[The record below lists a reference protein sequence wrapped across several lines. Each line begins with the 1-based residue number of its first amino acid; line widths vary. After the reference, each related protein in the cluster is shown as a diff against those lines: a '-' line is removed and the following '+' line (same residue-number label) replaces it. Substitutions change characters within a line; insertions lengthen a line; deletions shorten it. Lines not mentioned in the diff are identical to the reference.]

1 MMNSIELFAIIML
14 YLALLFFIAFW
25 AEKKKSNF
33 WANNPYVYS
42 LSLAV
47 YCTAWTYYGSIGVA
61 ANQGLEYL
69 AIYIGPII
77 IIPAWIVINSKIIR
91 ISRVNK
97 ISSIADFISLR
108 YGNSR
113 SFGAI
118 ISVVCILAI
127 IPYIGLQIKA
137 ISDTFHLVTKSE
149 NPNNIFTDTATYVV
163 LLIAIF
169 SSYYGTRYV
178 DASEKRL
185 GIISAVAVESF
196 LKLIFFIILG
206 VFVTYGI
213 FNGFDDIYEKAKN
226 LPEFTQRNSFNGLE
240 GSFNWMLT
248 SLLSMTAIFL
258 LPRQFHTTII
268 ENRKENHL
276 KTAIWVFPLYLL
288 IFNFFVFPI
297 AWGGKI
303 LFLGQNVNPELFPI
317 LIPQKFGSILI
328 SVIVFL
334 GGLSASISM
343 IIISSVTLS
352 IMLSNNVIIPYGW
365 IDTFKTKNDTFN
377 NKNIVN
383 IRKVSIFLL
392 IITAFVFYKY
402 LILES
407 SLFSVGLVS
416 FVLIAQLAPS
426 FFGAIFWRRG
436 TYTGAVI
443 GLILGI
449 LICYINLIIPQY
461 LKAINPELAI
471 NQYRIL
477 QFFKIPY
484 LETIPQVFFWSLLAN
499 STVFTIIS
507 VSSKGNY
514 RERNYAE
521 IYVDI
526 NRYIQ
531 NHEGAYIWKGKAN
544 VSDIR
549 KILVRFLGDKK
560 TKQALKIF
568 NLKYNIDDENDT
580 ADSRFIKFSE
590 NLLSGR
596 IGTASAKILIE
607 GVTKEDK
614 ISLPEVL
621 KILEESKENITLNRR
636 LTEQSR
642 QLRRLSDD
650 LRSANSSLIEK
661 DKQKDD
667 FLDSV
672 THELRTP
679 ITAIRAAG
687 EILLDDDDIPVE
699 IKKDFLE
706 NIISESDRLNEI
718 INDILYL
725 DKLESGTIKLNI
737 NKNNIIDTYHK
748 ALKPIYHLIQQKNIH
763 QSEINLLNG
772 NEFYYDEARI
782 IQVFQ
787 NILGNAYKFTEEGG
801 MIQVKFQEKDNL
813 LKIGIFN
820 TGKKIPEEDIELI
833 FDKFYQSKH
842 QNIRKPVG
850 TGLGLA
856 ICKKIIDAHQGKIYA
871 ENKEIG
877 VTINIIMNNDKNEA
891 V

>member
-1 MMNSIELFAIIML
+1 MNSIELFAIIML

-25 AEKKKSNF
+25 AEKRKSNF

-196 LKLIFFIILG
+196 LKLIFFVILG
-206 VFVTYGI
+206 IFVTYGI

-248 SLLSMTAIFL
+248 SMLSMTAIFL

-343 IIISSVTLS
+343 IIISSITLS

-499 STVFTIIS
+499 ATVFTIIS

-521 IYVDI
+521 IY
-526 NRYIQ
+526 
-531 NHEGAYIWKGKAN
+531 
-544 VSDIR
+544 
-549 KILVRFLGDKK
+549 
-560 TKQALKIF
+560 
-568 NLKYNIDDENDT
+568 ID
-580 ADSRFIKFSE
+580 
-590 NLLSGR
+590 
-596 IGTASAKILIE
+596 
-607 GVTKEDK
+607 
-614 ISLPEVL
+614 
-621 KILEESKENITLNRR
+621 
-636 LTEQSR
+636 
-642 QLRRLSDD
+642 
-650 LRSANSSLIEK
+650 
-661 DKQKDD
+661 
-667 FLDSV
+667 
-672 THELRTP
+672 
-679 ITAIRAAG
+679 
-687 EILLDDDDIPVE
+687 
-699 IKKDFLE
+699 
-706 NIISESDRLNEI
+706 
-718 INDILYL
+718 
-725 DKLESGTIKLNI
+725 
-737 NKNNIIDTYHK
+737 
-748 ALKPIYHLIQQKNIH
+748 
-763 QSEINLLNG
+763 
-772 NEFYYDEARI
+772 
-782 IQVFQ
+782 
-787 NILGNAYKFTEEGG
+787 
-801 MIQVKFQEKDNL
+801 
-813 LKIGIFN
+813 
-820 TGKKIPEEDIELI
+820 
-833 FDKFYQSKH
+833 
-842 QNIRKPVG
+842 
-850 TGLGLA
+850 
-856 ICKKIIDAHQGKIYA
+856 
-871 ENKEIG
+871 
-877 VTINIIMNNDKNEA
+877 
-891 V
+891 

>member
-1 MMNSIELFAIIML
+1 MNSIELFAIIML

-25 AEKKKSNF
+25 AEKRKSNF

-127 IPYIGLQIKA
+127 VPYIGLQIKA

-196 LKLIFFIILG
+196 LKLIFFVILG
-206 VFVTYGI
+206 IFVTYGI

-248 SLLSMTAIFL
+248 SMLSMTAIFL

-499 STVFTIIS
+499 ATVFTIIS

-549 KILVRFLGDKK
+549 RILVRFLGDKK

-621 KILEESKENITLNRR
+621 KILEESKENITLNRK

-706 NIISESDRLNEI
+706 NIISESDRLNEL

-737 NKNNIIDTYHK
+737 QKNNIIDTYHK
-748 ALKPIYHLIQQKNIH
+748 ALNPIYHLIQQKKIH
-763 QSEINLLNG
+763 HSEINLLND

-787 NILGNAYKFTEEGG
+787 NILGNAYKFTEESG

-820 TGKKIPEEDIELI
+820 TGKKIPDEDIELI

-877 VTINIIMNNDKNEA
+877 VTINILMNNDKNEA

>member
-1 MMNSIELFAIIML
+1 M
-14 YLALLFFIAFW
+14 
-25 AEKKKSNF
+25 
-33 WANNPYVYS
+33 
-42 LSLAV
+42 
-47 YCTAWTYYGSIGVA
+47 
-61 ANQGLEYL
+61 
-69 AIYIGPII
+69 
-77 IIPAWIVINSKIIR
+77 
-91 ISRVNK
+91 
-97 ISSIADFISLR
+97 
-108 YGNSR
+108 
-113 SFGAI
+113 
-118 ISVVCILAI
+118 
-127 IPYIGLQIKA
+127 
-137 ISDTFHLVTKSE
+137 
-149 NPNNIFTDTATYVV
+149 
-163 LLIAIF
+163 
-169 SSYYGTRYV
+169 
-178 DASEKRL
+178 
-185 GIISAVAVESF
+185 
-196 LKLIFFIILG
+196 
-206 VFVTYGI
+206 
-213 FNGFDDIYEKAKN
+213 
-226 LPEFTQRNSFNGLE
+226 
-240 GSFNWMLT
+240 
-248 SLLSMTAIFL
+248 
-258 LPRQFHTTII
+258 
-268 ENRKENHL
+268 
-276 KTAIWVFPLYLL
+276 

-499 STVFTIIS
+499 ATVFTIIS

-549 KILVRFLGDKK
+549 RILVKFLGDKK

-621 KILEESKENITLNRR
+621 KILEESKENITLNRK

-706 NIISESDRLNEI
+706 NIISESDRLNEL

-763 QSEINLLNG
+763 HSEINLLND

-787 NILGNAYKFTEEGG
+787 NILGNAYKFTEESG

-820 TGKKIPEEDIELI
+820 TGKKIPDEDIELI

-877 VTINIIMNNDKNEA
+877 VTINILMNNDKNEA

>member
-1 MMNSIELFAIIML
+1 ML

-25 AEKKKSNF
+25 AEKRKSNF

-196 LKLIFFIILG
+196 LKLIFFVILG
-206 VFVTYGI
+206 IFVTYGI

-248 SLLSMTAIFL
+248 SMLSMTAIFL
-258 LPRQFHTTII
+258 LPRQFHTTNI

-499 STVFTIIS
+499 ATVFTIIS

-549 KILVRFLGDKK
+549 KILVKFLGDKK

-621 KILEESKENITLNRR
+621 KILEESKENITLNRK

-763 QSEINLLNG
+763 HSEINLLND

-787 NILGNAYKFTEEGG
+787 NILGNAYKFTEESG

-820 TGKKIPEEDIELI
+820 TGKKIPDEDIDLI

-877 VTINIIMNNDKNEA
+877 VTINILMNNDKNEA

>member
-1 MMNSIELFAIIML
+1 MNSIELFAIIML

-25 AEKKKSNF
+25 AEKRKSNF

-69 AIYIGPII
+69 AIYIGSII

-196 LKLIFFIILG
+196 LKLIFFVILG
-206 VFVTYGI
+206 IFVTYGI

-248 SLLSMTAIFL
+248 SMLSMTAIFL

-499 STVFTIIS
+499 ATVFTIIS

-549 KILVRFLGDKK
+549 KILVKFLGDKK

-621 KILEESKENITLNRR
+621 KILEESKENITLNRK

-763 QSEINLLNG
+763 HSEINLLND

-787 NILGNAYKFTEEGG
+787 NILGNAYKFTEESG

-820 TGKKIPEEDIELI
+820 TGKKIPEEDIDLI

-871 ENKEIG
+871 ENKEIC
-877 VTINIIMNNDKNEA
+877 VTINILMNNDKNEA

>member
-1 MMNSIELFAIIML
+1 ML

-25 AEKKKSNF
+25 AEKRKSNF

-47 YCTAWTYYGSIGVA
+47 YCTACTYYGSIGVA

-196 LKLIFFIILG
+196 LKLIFFVILG
-206 VFVTYGI
+206 IFVTYGI

-248 SLLSMTAIFL
+248 SMLSMTAIFL

-499 STVFTIIS
+499 ATVFTIIS

-549 KILVRFLGDKK
+549 KILVKFLGDKK

-621 KILEESKENITLNRR
+621 KILEESKENITLNRK

-763 QSEINLLNG
+763 HSEINLLND

-787 NILGNAYKFTEEGG
+787 NILGNAYKFTEESG

-820 TGKKIPEEDIELI
+820 TGKKIPDEDIDLI
-833 FDKFYQSKH
+833 FDKFYQSKY

-877 VTINIIMNNDKNEA
+877 VTINILMNNDKNEA

>member
-1 MMNSIELFAIIML
+1 
-14 YLALLFFIAFW
+14 
-25 AEKKKSNF
+25 
-33 WANNPYVYS
+33 
-42 LSLAV
+42 
-47 YCTAWTYYGSIGVA
+47 
-61 ANQGLEYL
+61 
-69 AIYIGPII
+69 
-77 IIPAWIVINSKIIR
+77 
-91 ISRVNK
+91 
-97 ISSIADFISLR
+97 
-108 YGNSR
+108 
-113 SFGAI
+113 
-118 ISVVCILAI
+118 
-127 IPYIGLQIKA
+127 
-137 ISDTFHLVTKSE
+137 
-149 NPNNIFTDTATYVV
+149 
-163 LLIAIF
+163 
-169 SSYYGTRYV
+169 
-178 DASEKRL
+178 
-185 GIISAVAVESF
+185 
-196 LKLIFFIILG
+196 
-206 VFVTYGI
+206 
-213 FNGFDDIYEKAKN
+213 
-226 LPEFTQRNSFNGLE
+226 
-240 GSFNWMLT
+240 MLT
-248 SLLSMTAIFL
+248 SMLSMTAIFL

-499 STVFTIIS
+499 ATVFTIIS

-549 KILVRFLGDKK
+549 KILVKFLGDKK

-621 KILEESKENITLNRR
+621 KILEESKENITLNRK

-706 NIISESDRLNEI
+706 NIISESDRLNEL

-737 NKNNIIDTYHK
+737 QKNNIIDTYHK
-748 ALKPIYHLIQQKNIH
+748 ALNPIN
-763 QSEINLLNG
+763 
-772 NEFYYDEARI
+772 RI
-782 IQVFQ
+782 
-787 NILGNAYKFTEEGG
+787 
-801 MIQVKFQEKDNL
+801 
-813 LKIGIFN
+813 
-820 TGKKIPEEDIELI
+820 
-833 FDKFYQSKH
+833 
-842 QNIRKPVG
+842 
-850 TGLGLA
+850 
-856 ICKKIIDAHQGKIYA
+856 
-871 ENKEIG
+871 
-877 VTINIIMNNDKNEA
+877 
-891 V
+891 

>member
-1 MMNSIELFAIIML
+1 MNSIELFAIIML

-25 AEKKKSNF
+25 AEKRKSNF

-196 LKLIFFIILG
+196 LKLIFFVILG
-206 VFVTYGI
+206 IFVTYGI

-248 SLLSMTAIFL
+248 SMLSMTAIFL

-499 STVFTIIS
+499 ATVFTIIS

-549 KILVRFLGDKK
+549 RILVKFLGDKK

-621 KILEESKENITLNRR
+621 KILEESKENITLNRK

-763 QSEINLLNG
+763 HSEINLLND

-787 NILGNAYKFTEEGG
+787 NILGNTYKFTEESG

-820 TGKKIPEEDIELI
+820 TGKKIPDEDIELI

-877 VTINIIMNNDKNEA
+877 VTINILMNNDKNEA

>member
-1 MMNSIELFAIIML
+1 MNSIELFAIIML

-25 AEKKKSNF
+25 AEKRKSNF

-196 LKLIFFIILG
+196 LKLIFFVILG
-206 VFVTYGI
+206 IFVTYGI
-213 FNGFDDIYEKAKN
+213 FNGFNDIYEKAKN

-248 SLLSMTAIFL
+248 SMLSMTAIFL

-499 STVFTIIS
+499 ATVFTIIS

-549 KILVRFLGDKK
+549 KILVKFLGDKK

-621 KILEESKENITLNRR
+621 KILEESKENITLNRK

-763 QSEINLLNG
+763 HSEINLLND

-787 NILGNAYKFTEEGG
+787 NILGNAYKFTEESG

-820 TGKKIPEEDIELI
+820 TGKKIPDEDIELI

-877 VTINIIMNNDKNEA
+877 VTINILMNNDKNEA

>member
-1 MMNSIELFAIIML
+1 MNSIELFAIIML

-25 AEKKKSNF
+25 AEKRKSNF

-196 LKLIFFIILG
+196 LKLIFFVILG
-206 VFVTYGI
+206 IFVTYGI

-248 SLLSMTAIFL
+248 SMLSMTAIFL

-499 STVFTIIS
+499 ATVFTIIS

-621 KILEESKENITLNRR
+621 KILEESKENITLNRK

-763 QSEINLLNG
+763 HSEINLLND

-787 NILGNAYKFTEEGG
+787 NILGNAYKFTEESG
-801 MIQVKFQEKDNL
+801 MIQVKFQDKDNL

-820 TGKKIPEEDIELI
+820 TGKKIPDEDIDLI

-877 VTINIIMNNDKNEA
+877 VTINILMNNDKNEA

>member
-1 MMNSIELFAIIML
+1 MNSIELFAIIML

-25 AEKKKSNF
+25 AEKRKSNF

-196 LKLIFFIILG
+196 LKLIFFVILG
-206 VFVTYGI
+206 IFVTYGI

-248 SLLSMTAIFL
+248 SMLSMTAIFL

-343 IIISSVTLS
+343 IIISSITLS

-499 STVFTIIS
+499 ATVFTIIS

-549 KILVRFLGDKK
+549 KILVKFLGDKK

-621 KILEESKENITLNRR
+621 KILEESKENITLNRK

-763 QSEINLLNG
+763 HSEINLLND

-787 NILGNAYKFTEEGG
+787 NILGNAYKFTEESG

-820 TGKKIPEEDIELI
+820 TGKKIPDEDIDLI

-877 VTINIIMNNDKNEA
+877 VTINILMNNDKNEA

>member
-1 MMNSIELFAIIML
+1 MNSIELFAIIML

-25 AEKKKSNF
+25 AEKRKSNF

-196 LKLIFFIILG
+196 LKLIFFVILG
-206 VFVTYGI
+206 IFVTYGI

-248 SLLSMTAIFL
+248 SMLSMTAIFL

-343 IIISSVTLS
+343 IIISSITLS

-499 STVFTIIS
+499 ATVFTIIS

-549 KILVRFLGDKK
+549 KILVKFLGDKK

-621 KILEESKENITLNRR
+621 KILEESKENITLNRK

-763 QSEINLLNG
+763 HSEINLLND

-787 NILGNAYKFTEEGG
+787 NILGNAYKFTEESG

-820 TGKKIPEEDIELI
+820 TGKKIPDEDIELI
-833 FDKFYQSKH
+833 FDKFYQSK
-842 QNIRKPVG
+842 
-850 TGLGLA
+850 
-856 ICKKIIDAHQGKIYA
+856 Y
-871 ENKEIG
+871 
-877 VTINIIMNNDKNEA
+877 
-891 V
+891 

>member
-1 MMNSIELFAIIML
+1 MNNLELFAIIML

-33 WANNPYVYS
+33 WANNPYIYS

-69 AIYIGPII
+69 AIYVGPII
-77 IIPAWIVINSKIIR
+77 IIPAWIVINAKIVR

-108 YGNSR
+108 YGNGR
-113 SFGAI
+113 FFGAI

-149 NPNNIFTDTATYVV
+149 NPDNIFTDTATYVV

-196 LKLIFFIILG
+196 LKLIFFVILG
-206 VFVTYGI
+206 IFVTYGL
-213 FNGFDDIYEKAKN
+213 FNGFEDIYQKAKDF
-226 LPEFTQRNSFNGLE
+226 PDFTKKNTFNGLG
-240 GSFNWMLT
+240 GSLNWMLT
-248 SLLSMTAIFL
+248 SLLSMSAIFL

-268 ENRKENHL
+268 ENRKEKFL

-297 AWGGKI
+297 AWGGRV
-303 LFLGQNVNPELFPI
+303 LFAGQNVNPELFPI
-317 LIPQKFGSILI
+317 LIPQKFGSIFI
-328 SVIVFL
+328 SVLVFL

-343 IIISSVTLS
+343 IIISSITLS
-352 IMLSNNVIIPYGW
+352 VMLSNNVIIPYGW
-365 IDTFKTKNDTFN
+365 IDTFKKKTDTFN

-383 IRKVSIFLL
+383 IRKVSIFSL
-392 IITAFVFYKY
+392 IIIAFIFYKY

-436 TYTGAVI
+436 TYTGALI
-443 GLILGI
+443 GLIVGI

-461 LKAINPELAI
+461 IKAIYPELVMH
-471 NQYRIL
+471 QYKIL
-477 QFFKIPY
+477 MFFRIPY
-484 LETIPQVFFWSLLAN
+484 LETIPQVFFWSTLAN
-499 STVFTIIS
+499 TAIFGIIS

-526 NRYIQ
+526 DKYIQ
-531 NHEGAYIWKGKAN
+531 NHEDAYIWKGKAN

-621 KILEESKENITLNRR
+621 KILEESKENITLNRK
-636 LTEQSR
+636 LKEQSR
-642 QLRRLSDD
+642 QLRRLSED
-650 LRSANSSLIEK
+650 LQNANYSLIEK

-679 ITAIRAAG
+679 ITAIRATS
-687 EILLDDDDIPVE
+687 EILLDDEEIPSDL
-699 IKKDFLE
+699 KKEFLS

-725 DKLESGTIKLNI
+725 DKLETGTIQLNI
-737 NKNNIIDTYHK
+737 EKNNIIQTYQK
-748 ALKPIYHLIQQKNIH
+748 ALKPILPLLQQKNIH
-763 QSEINLLNG
+763 HSEIDLLQDKD
-772 NEFYYDEARI
+772 YHYDEARI

-787 NILGNAYKFTEEGG
+787 NILGNAFKFTDDGG
-801 MIQVKFQEKDNL
+801 MVQAKFQIKDNQ
-813 LKIGIFN
+813 LKINIFN

-833 FDKFYQSKH
+833 FEKFYQSKN
-842 QNIRKPVG
+842 QNIRKPQG

-856 ICKKIIDAHQGKIYA
+856 ICKKIIDAHKGKIYA
-871 ENKEIG
+871 ENMEIG
-877 VTINIIMNNDKNEA
+877 VSINILMKNE
-891 V
+891 

>member
-1 MMNSIELFAIIML
+1 MNSIELFAIIML

-25 AEKKKSNF
+25 AEKRKSNF

-196 LKLIFFIILG
+196 LKLIFFVILG
-206 VFVTYGI
+206 IFVTYGI

-248 SLLSMTAIFL
+248 SMLSMTAIFL

-343 IIISSVTLS
+343 IIISSITLS

-499 STVFTIIS
+499 ATVFTIIS

-549 KILVRFLGDKK
+549 KILVKFLGDKK

-621 KILEESKENITLNRR
+621 KILEESKENITLNRK

-706 NIISESDRLNEI
+706 NIISESDRLNEL

-748 ALKPIYHLIQQKNIH
+748 ALKPIYHLIQQKNLH
-763 QSEINLLNG
+763 HSEINLLND

-787 NILGNAYKFTEEGG
+787 NILGNAYKFTEESG

-820 TGKKIPEEDIELI
+820 TGKKIPDEDIELI

-877 VTINIIMNNDKNEA
+877 VTINILMNNDKNEA

>member
-1 MMNSIELFAIIML
+1 MNSIELFAIIML

-25 AEKKKSNF
+25 AEKRKSNF
-33 WANNPYVYS
+33 WAKNPYVYS

-196 LKLIFFIILG
+196 LKLIFFVILG
-206 VFVTYGI
+206 IFVTYGI

-248 SLLSMTAIFL
+248 SMLSMTAIFL

-499 STVFTIIS
+499 ATVFTIIS

-549 KILVRFLGDKK
+549 KILVKFLGDKK

-621 KILEESKENITLNRR
+621 KILEESKENITLNRK

-763 QSEINLLNG
+763 HSEINLLND

-787 NILGNAYKFTEEGG
+787 NILGNAYKFTEESG

-820 TGKKIPEEDIELI
+820 TGKKIPDEDIELI

-877 VTINIIMNNDKNEA
+877 VTINILMNNDKNEA

>member
-1 MMNSIELFAIIML
+1 MNSIELFAIIML

-25 AEKKKSNF
+25 AEKRKSNF

-196 LKLIFFIILG
+196 LKLIFFVILG
-206 VFVTYGI
+206 IFVTYGI

-248 SLLSMTAIFL
+248 SMLSMTAIFL

-499 STVFTIIS
+499 ATVFTIIS

-621 KILEESKENITLNRR
+621 KILEESKENITLNRK

-748 ALKPIYHLIQQKNIH
+748 ALKPIYHLIQQKNLH
-763 QSEINLLNG
+763 HSEINLLND

-787 NILGNAYKFTEEGG
+787 NILGNAYKFTEESG

-820 TGKKIPEEDIELI
+820 TGKKIPDEDIELI

-877 VTINIIMNNDKNEA
+877 VTINILMNNDKNEA

>member
-1 MMNSIELFAIIML
+1 MNSIELFAIIML

-25 AEKKKSNF
+25 AEKRKSNF

-196 LKLIFFIILG
+196 LKLIFFVILG
-206 VFVTYGI
+206 IFVTYGI

-248 SLLSMTAIFL
+248 SMLSMTAIFL

-499 STVFTIIS
+499 ATVFTIIS

-549 KILVRFLGDKK
+549 KILVKFLGDKK

-621 KILEESKENITLNRR
+621 KILEESKENITLNRK

-748 ALKPIYHLIQQKNIH
+748 ALKHN
-763 QSEINLLNG
+763 
-772 NEFYYDEARI
+772 
-782 IQVFQ
+782 
-787 NILGNAYKFTEEGG
+787 
-801 MIQVKFQEKDNL
+801 
-813 LKIGIFN
+813 
-820 TGKKIPEEDIELI
+820 
-833 FDKFYQSKH
+833 
-842 QNIRKPVG
+842 
-850 TGLGLA
+850 
-856 ICKKIIDAHQGKIYA
+856 
-871 ENKEIG
+871 
-877 VTINIIMNNDKNEA
+877 
-891 V
+891 

>member
-1 MMNSIELFAIIML
+1 MNSIELFAIIML

>member
-1 MMNSIELFAIIML
+1 ML
-14 YLALLFFIAFW
+14 YLTLLFFIAFW
-25 AEKKKSNF
+25 AEKRKSNF

-196 LKLIFFIILG
+196 LKLIFFVILG
-206 VFVTYGI
+206 IFVTYGI

-248 SLLSMTAIFL
+248 SMLSMTAIFL

-499 STVFTIIS
+499 ATVFTIIS

-549 KILVRFLGDKK
+549 KILVKFLGDKK

-621 KILEESKENITLNRR
+621 KILEESKENITLNRK

-763 QSEINLLNG
+763 HSEINLLND

-787 NILGNAYKFTEEGG
+787 NILGNAYKFTEESG

-820 TGKKIPEEDIELI
+820 TGKKIPDEDIDLI

-877 VTINIIMNNDKNEA
+877 VTINILMNNDKNEA

>member
-1 MMNSIELFAIIML
+1 MNSIELFAIIML

-25 AEKKKSNF
+25 AEKRKSNF

-196 LKLIFFIILG
+196 LKLIFFVILG
-206 VFVTYGI
+206 IFVTYGI

-248 SLLSMTAIFL
+248 SMLSMTAIFL

-276 KTAIWVFPLYLL
+276 KTAIWLFPLYLL

-343 IIISSVTLS
+343 IIISSITLS

-499 STVFTIIS
+499 ATVFTIIS

-621 KILEESKENITLNRR
+621 KILEESKENITLNRK

-763 QSEINLLNG
+763 HSEINLLND

-787 NILGNAYKFTEEGG
+787 NILGNAYKFTEESG

-820 TGKKIPEEDIELI
+820 TGKKIPEEDIDLI

-877 VTINIIMNNDKNEA
+877 VTINILMNNDKNEA